1 MKKGDMKKF
10 VIRALIW
17 GAACVAFTLLFCILV
32 DPYNVFHPLDIRDNG
47 VEPDKNYIKMVYI
60 LDNPQKFDSYMFGS
74 SRVSSIH
81 TEKLEGEK
89 CYNMTYSSAAVW
101 EHLDNVKTMI
111 ADGVNIK
118 KIYVGLDSMSYTM
131 DVRGREDDPMRQSYE
146 YALANPVKFWLDHL
160 DTANTF
166 KSLNTSLKHQ
176 SKENFQ
182 EIFYEYGWSMDYD
195 LPGMDY
201 NIGAWSQ
208 PSIGDS
214 PDADEQFDKVL
225 ECTKELKEICDENDI
240 ELVVFLHPMLFK
252 AYVASKP
259 QRYQEFMRELAQ
271 ITDYYNFS
279 GVNDVTVDYSNYTDP
294 SHYTAQVGDILI
306 DFFNN
311 GTVDERLYEQ
321 GFGWH
326 VDADNVDELIDVL
339 NATEKWYSHYL

>member
-1 MKKGDMKKF
+1 MNKGDMKKF
-10 VIRALIW
+10 VIRAMIW
-17 GAACVAFTLLFCILV
+17 GTCCVAFTLLFCILV

-111 ADGVNIK
+111 ANGVNIK
-118 KIYVGLDSMSYTM
+118 KIYIGLDSMSYTM

-146 YALANPVKFWLDHL
+146 YAKANPVKFWIDHL

-214 PDADEQFDKVL
+214 PDADEQFDRVL
-225 ECTKELKEICDENDI
+225 ECTRELKSICDENGI
-240 ELVVFLHPMLFK
+240 ELVIFLNPVLFK
-252 AYVASKP
+252 AYIASKP
-259 QRYQEFMRELAQ
+259 QGYREFMRELAQ

-279 GVNDVTVDYSNYTDP
+279 GVNDLTVDYSNYTDP
-294 SHYTAQVGDILI
+294 SHYRAQIGDILI

-326 VDADNVDELIDVL
+326 VDAGNVDELIDVL
-339 NATEKWYSHYL
+339 DATEKWYSHYL

>member
-1 MKKGDMKKF
+1 MNKDMKKF
-10 VIRALIW
+10 IIKVFVW
-17 GAACVAFTLLFCILV
+17 GSACVAFTLLFCMLV

-60 LDNPQKFDSYMFGS
+60 LQNPQKFDSYMFGS

-89 CYNMTYSSAAVW
+89 CYNMTYSSAVVW

-111 ADGVNIK
+111 ANNVKIK
-118 KIYVGLDSMSYTM
+118 KIYVGLDSMAYTM
-131 DVRGREDDPMRQSYE
+131 NTRGREDDPLRQSYE
-146 YALANPVKFWLDHL
+146 YSKAHPLRFLLSHL
-160 DTANTF
+160 DTANVF
-166 KSLNTSLKHQ
+166 RSLNTSRKH
-176 SKENFQ
+176 KVNPEFGR
-182 EIFYEYGWSMDYD
+182 IFYEYGWSMDYD

-201 NIGAWSQ
+201 YIGAWSQ

-214 PDADEQFDKVL
+214 PDADVQFDKALDSVR
-225 ECTKELKEICDENDI
+225 ELKSICDENDI
-240 ELVVFLHPMLFK
+240 ELVVFLHPVLFK
-252 AYVASKP
+252 AYIASKP
-259 QRYQEFMRELAQ
+259 QRYQEFMKELAQ

-279 GVNDVTVDYSNYTDP
+279 GVNDITVDYSNYTDP
-294 SHYTAQVGDILI
+294 SHYTAQIGDILI
-306 DFFNN
+306 NVFNN
-311 GTVDERLYEQ
+311 GEVDEKLYEQ

>member
-1 MKKGDMKKF
+1 MNKGDMKKF

-17 GAACVAFTLLFCILV
+17 GTCCVAFTLLFCILV
-32 DPYNVFHPLDIRDNG
+32 DPYNVFHPMDIRDNG

-89 CYNMTYSSAAVW
+89 CYNMTYSSAAIW

-111 ADGVNIK
+111 ANGVNIK
-118 KIYVGLDSMSYTM
+118 KIYIGLDSMSYTM

-146 YALANPVKFWLDHL
+146 YAKANPVKFWIDHL

-214 PDADEQFDKVL
+214 PDADEQFDRVL
-225 ECTKELKEICDENDI
+225 ECTRELKSICDENDI
-240 ELVVFLHPMLFK
+240 ELVIFLNPVLFK
-252 AYVASKP
+252 AYIASKP
-259 QRYQEFMRELAQ
+259 QGYREFMRELAQ

-279 GVNDVTVDYSNYTDP
+279 GVNDLTVDYSNYTDP
-294 SHYTAQVGDILI
+294 SHYRAQIGDILI

-326 VDADNVDELIDVL
+326 VDAGNVDELIDVL
-339 NATEKWYSHYL
+339 DATEKWYSHYL